1 MLYAALTHM
10 CSDSA
15 SQKNLSQSLG
25 DPTFDLDWPGTLVY
39 SSELAL
45 RGHTLN
51 RFALS
56 LRSPACRQAFL
67 ADEKYYM
74 QSCGLSPLEQTMVAD
89 RDWTGL
95 LQAGGHLQ
103 AILKIAA
110 TVGQHLWHI
119 GAHHAGTDAETMR
132 AACPRR
138 VSRLP
143 PGVG

>member
-1 MLYAALTHM
+1 M
-10 CSDSA
+10 CSNTA
-15 SQKNLSQSLG
+15 SPKGLLQSL
-25 DPTFDLDWPGTLVY
+25 DTPTFDLEWPGTLVY

-45 RGHTLN
+45 RGHKLN

-56 LRSPACRQAFL
+56 LRSPACRQVFL
-67 ADEKYYM
+67 ADEKRYM
-74 QSCGLSPLEQTMVAD
+74 QNYGLSPQEQTMVTD
-89 RDWTGL
+89 RDWTAL

-119 GAHHAGTDAETMR
+119 GAHNAGTDAETMR
-132 AACPRR
+132 TACPRR

-143 PGVG
+143 PGAR

>member
-1 MLYAALTHM
+1 M
-10 CSDSA
+10 CSNTA
-15 SQKNLSQSLG
+15 SQKNPSQGLG
-25 DPTFDLDWPGTLVY
+25 NPGFDLDWPGTLVY
-39 SSELAL
+39 TSELAL

-56 LRSPACRQAFL
+56 LRSPACRKIFL
-67 ADEKYYM
+67 AEEKSYM
-74 QSCGLSPLEQTMVAD
+74 QSCGLSSQEQAMVAD

-119 GAHHAGTDAETMR
+119 GAHNAGTDADTLR

-143 PGVG
+143 PGTR

>member
-1 MLYAALTHM
+1 M
-10 CSDSA
+10 CSNIA
-15 SQKNLSQSLG
+15 SPKDLPRSLA

-45 RGHTLN
+45 RGHKLN

-67 ADEKYYM
+67 ADEKRYM
-74 QSCGLSPLEQTMVAD
+74 ENCGLSPQEQTMVVD

-95 LQAGGHLQ
+95 LRAGGHLQ
-103 AILKIAA
+103 AILKVAA

-119 GAHHAGTDAETMR
+119 GAHNASTDAETLR
-132 AACPRR
+132 GACPRR
-138 VSRLP
+138 VSQLP
-143 PGVG
+143 PGAR

>member
-1 MLYAALTHM
+1 M
-10 CSDSA
+10 CSNTA
-15 SQKNLSQSLG
+15 SQKDPRTLG
-25 DPTFDLDWPGTLVY
+25 NPAFDLDWPGTLVY

-45 RGHTLN
+45 QGHRLN

-56 LRSPACRQAFL
+56 LRSPACRQTFL
-67 ADEKYYM
+67 ADEKSYM
-74 QSCGLSPLEQTMVAD
+74 QSYGLSPQEQALVVD
-89 RDWTGL
+89 HDWTGL
-95 LQAGGHLQ
+95 LRAGGHLQ

-119 GAHHAGTDAETMR
+119 GAHNAGTDADTMR

-143 PGVG
+143 PGAR

>member
-1 MLYAALTHM
+1 M
-10 CSDSA
+10 CSNTA
-15 SQKNLSQSLG
+15 SQKQQPLSK
-25 DPTFDLDWPGTLVY
+25 PAFDLDWPGTLVY

-45 RGHTLN
+45 RGHQLN

-56 LRSPACRQAFL
+56 LRSPTSRLAFL
-67 ADEKYYM
+67 EDENGYM
-74 QSCGLSPLEQTMVAD
+74 QSCSLSSQEQAMVAN

-95 LQAGGHLQ
+95 LRSGGHLQ

-119 GAHHAGTDAETMR
+119 GAHNAGTDAETMR

-143 PGVG
+143 PGAR

>member
-1 MLYAALTHM
+1 M
-10 CSDSA
+10 CSNTA
-15 SQKNLSQSLG
+15 SRKGLLQSLG
-25 DPTFDLDWPGTLVY
+25 NPTFDLDWPGTLVY

-45 RGHTLN
+45 RGHKLN

-56 LRSPACRQAFL
+56 LRSPTCRQAFL
-67 ADEKYYM
+67 ADEKGYM
-74 QSCGLSPLEQTMVAD
+74 QSYGLSSQEQAMVVD

-95 LQAGGHLQ
+95 LRAGGHLQ

-110 TVGQHLWHI
+110 TVGQHLWDI
-119 GAHHAGTDAETMR
+119 GAHNAGTDAETMR

-143 PGVG
+143 PGAR

>member
-1 MLYAALTHM
+1 M
-10 CSDSA
+10 CSNTA
-15 SQKNLSQSLG
+15 SPKDLPQNLG
-25 DPTFDLDWPGTLVY
+25 NPTFDLDWPGTLVY

-45 RGHTLN
+45 RGHKLN

-56 LRSPACRQAFL
+56 LRSPACRQVFL
-67 ADEKYYM
+67 TDEKCYM
-74 QSCGLSPLEQTMVAD
+74 QSCGLSSQEQAMVVE

-95 LQAGGHLQ
+95 LRAGGHLQ

-119 GAHHAGTDAETMR
+119 GAHNAGTDAETMR

-143 PGVG
+143 PGAR

>member
-1 MLYAALTHM
+1 M
-10 CSDSA
+10 CSNTA
-15 SQKNLSQSLG
+15 SSKDVPQSLG

-45 RGHTLN
+45 QGHKLN

-67 ADEKYYM
+67 AGEERYM
-74 QSCGLSPLEQTMVAD
+74 ENCGLSQQEQAMVVD

-103 AILKIAA
+103 AILKVAA

-119 GAHHAGTDAETMR
+119 GAHNAGTDAEAMR

-143 PGVG
+143 PGAR

>member
-1 MLYAALTHM
+1 M
-10 CSDSA
+10 CSNTA
-15 SQKNLSQSLG
+15 SKKDPPRPLRN
-25 DPTFDLDWPGTLVY
+25 PTFDLDWPGTLVY

-45 RGHTLN
+45 RGQRLN

-67 ADEKYYM
+67 ADEKSYM
-74 QSCGLSPLEQTMVAD
+74 QSCGLSPPEPALVVD

-95 LQAGGHLQ
+95 LRAGGHLQ

-119 GAHHAGTDAETMR
+119 GAHNAGTDADTMR

-143 PGVG
+143 PGAR

>member
-1 MLYAALTHM
+1 M
-10 CSDSA
+10 CSNTA
-15 SQKNLSQSLG
+15 SRKNLPRNLG
-25 DPTFDLDWPGTLVY
+25 NPTFDLDWPGTLVY
-39 SSELAL
+39 SSALAL
-45 RGHTLN
+45 RGHKLN

-67 ADEKYYM
+67 ADEKCYM
-74 QSCGLSPLEQTMVAD
+74 QSCGLSPQEQAMVVN
-89 RDWTGL
+89 RDWTVL

-119 GAHHAGTDAETMR
+119 GAHNAGTDAETMR

-143 PGVG
+143 MGAR

>member
-1 MLYAALTHM
+1 MRSNT
-10 CSDSA
+10 A
-15 SQKNLSQSLG
+15 SRKDLPRNLAT
-25 DPTFDLDWPGTLVY
+25 PAFDLEWPGTLVY

-45 RGHTLN
+45 RGHKLN

-67 ADEKYYM
+67 ADEKSYV
-74 QSCGLSPLEQTMVAD
+74 QDCGLSSKEQAMVLD

-95 LQAGGHLQ
+95 LRAGGHLQ

-110 TVGQHLWHI
+110 TVGQNLWHI
-119 GAHHAGTDAETMR
+119 GAHNAGTDAETLR

-143 PGVG
+143 PGAR

>member
-1 MLYAALTHM
+1 M
-10 CSDSA
+10 CSNTA
-15 SQKNLSQSLG
+15 SQKDPLRTLG
-25 DPTFDLDWPGTLVY
+25 NPTFDLDWPGTLVY

-45 RGHTLN
+45 QGHRLN

-56 LRSPACRQAFL
+56 LRSPACRQTFL
-67 ADEKYYM
+67 ADEKSYM
-74 QSCGLSPLEQTMVAD
+74 QSYGLSPQEQALVVD
-89 RDWTGL
+89 HDWTGL
-95 LQAGGHLQ
+95 LRAGGHLQ

-119 GAHHAGTDAETMR
+119 GAHNAGTDADTMR

-143 PGVG
+143 PGAR

>member
-1 MLYAALTHM
+1 M
-10 CSDSA
+10 CSNPA
-15 SQKNLSQSLG
+15 SRKNLPQSL
-25 DPTFDLDWPGTLVY
+25 DNPTFDLDWPGTLVY
-39 SSELAL
+39 NSELAL

-67 ADEKYYM
+67 ANEQHYM
-74 QSCGLSPLEQTMVAD
+74 QSCGLSPQEEIMVLV

-119 GAHHAGTDAETMR
+119 GAHNAGTDADTLR

-143 PGVG
+143 PGAG

>member
-1 MLYAALTHM
+1 M
-10 CSDSA
+10 CSTTA
-15 SQKNLSQSLG
+15 SQNQLPRSLG
-25 DPTFDLDWPGTLVY
+25 NPTFDLDWPGTLVY

-45 RGHTLN
+45 RGHKLN

-67 ADEKYYM
+67 ADEGSYM
-74 QSCGLSPLEQTMVAD
+74 QNCGVTPQVQAMVVD

-95 LQAGGHLQ
+95 LRAGGHLQ

-119 GAHHAGTDAETMR
+119 GAHNAGTNAETMR

-138 VSRLP
+138 VSGLP
-143 PGVG
+143 PGAR

>member
-1 MLYAALTHM
+1 M
-10 CSDSA
+10 CSNTA
-15 SQKNLSQSLG
+15 SQKDMLQGLAT
-25 DPTFDLDWPGTLVY
+25 PTFDLDWPGTLVY

-45 RGHTLN
+45 RGDKLN

-56 LRSPACRQAFL
+56 LRSPACRQTFL
-67 ADEKYYM
+67 ADEKCYM
-74 QSCGLSPLEQTMVAD
+74 QNFGLSPQEQTMVTD
-89 RDWTGL
+89 CDWTGL

-119 GAHHAGTDAETMR
+119 GAHNAGTDAETMR

-143 PGVG
+143 PGAR

>member
-1 MLYAALTHM
+1 M
-10 CSDSA
+10 CSSTA
-15 SQKNLSQSLG
+15 SQESPPQSLA
-25 DPTFDLDWPGTLVY
+25 DPSFDLEWPGTLIY
-39 SSELAL
+39 SSALAL
-45 RGHTLN
+45 LGHQLN

-56 LRSPACRQAFL
+56 LRSFACRQVFL
-67 ADEKYYM
+67 AEETRYM
-74 QSCGLSPLEQTMVAD
+74 QSYGLSLQEQAMVVD

-95 LQAGGHLQ
+95 LRAGGHLQ

-119 GAHHAGTDAETMR
+119 GAHHAGTDADTLR

-143 PGVG
+143 PGA

>member
-1 MLYAALTHM
+1 M
-10 CSDSA
+10 CSNTA
-15 SQKNLSQSLG
+15 SQKDLLQSLAT
-25 DPTFDLDWPGTLVY
+25 PTFDLDWPGTLVY

-45 RGHTLN
+45 RGHKLN

-56 LRSPACRQAFL
+56 LRSPACRQTFL
-67 ADEKYYM
+67 ADEKHYM
-74 QSCGLSPLEQTMVAD
+74 QNFDLSPQEQTMVTD

-95 LQAGGHLQ
+95 LRAGGHLQ

-119 GAHHAGTDAETMR
+119 GAHNAGTDAETMQ

-143 PGVG
+143 PGAH

>member
-1 MLYAALTHM
+1 M
-10 CSDSA
+10 CSNIA
-15 SQKNLSQSLG
+15 SQKNLSRDLG
-25 DPTFDLDWPGTLVY
+25 NPSFDLDWPGTLIY

-45 RGHTLN
+45 RGHNLN

-56 LRSPACRQAFL
+56 LRSPDCREAFL
-67 ADEKYYM
+67 ADERRYM
-74 QSCGLSPLEQTMVAD
+74 QSCGLSAHEQAIVVD

-95 LQAGGHLQ
+95 LRAGGHLQ

-119 GAHHAGTDAETMR
+119 GAHNAGTDAETMR

-143 PGVG
+143 PGAR

>member
-1 MLYAALTHM
+1 M
-10 CSDSA
+10 CSNTA
-15 SQKNLSQSLG
+15 SQKDLPRSLG
-25 DPTFDLDWPGTLVY
+25 SPAFDLDWPGTLVY
-39 SSELAL
+39 SAELAL
-45 RGHTLN
+45 QGHTLN
-51 RFALS
+51 RFALR

-67 ADEKYYM
+67 ADEMSYM
-74 QSCGLSPLEQTMVAD
+74 QSCGLSPQEQALVAA

-95 LQAGGHLQ
+95 LRTGGHLQ

-119 GAHHAGTDAETMR
+119 GAHNAGTDAETMR

-143 PGVG
+143 PGAI

>member
-1 MLYAALTHM
+1 M
-10 CSDSA
+10 CSNTA
-15 SQKNLSQSLG
+15 SQKPPPQSLSH
-25 DPTFDLDWPGTLVY
+25 PTFDLDWPGTLVY

-45 RGHTLN
+45 RGHKLN
-51 RFALS
+51 LFALS

-67 ADEKYYM
+67 ADEKHYM
-74 QSCGLSPLEQTMVAD
+74 QGCGLSAQEQIMVVD

-119 GAHHAGTDAETMR
+119 GAHNAGTDADTMR

-143 PGVG
+143 PGAT

>member
-1 MLYAALTHM
+1 M
-10 CSDSA
+10 CSNTA
-15 SQKNLSQSLG
+15 SQKDLLRSLAT
-25 DPTFDLDWPGTLVY
+25 PTFDLDWPGTLVY
-39 SSELAL
+39 SSQLAL
-45 RGHTLN
+45 RGQKLN

-67 ADEKYYM
+67 ADEKCYM
-74 QSCGLSPLEQTMVAD
+74 QNFDLSPLEQTMVTD

-95 LQAGGHLQ
+95 LRAGGHLQ
-103 AILKIAA
+103 AILKITA

-119 GAHHAGTDAETMR
+119 GAHNAGTDADTMR

-143 PGVG
+143 PGAL

>member
-1 MLYAALTHM
+1 M
-10 CSDSA
+10 CGNTA
-15 SQKNLSQSLG
+15 SKKHVTQKLDN
-25 DPTFDLDWPGTLVY
+25 PTFDLDWPGTLVY

-45 RGHTLN
+45 RGHKLN

-67 ADEKYYM
+67 ADERRYM
-74 QSCGLSPLEQTMVAD
+74 QNCGLSPQEQAMVVD

-95 LQAGGHLQ
+95 LRAGGHLQ

-119 GAHHAGTDAETMR
+119 GAHNAGTDAETMR
-132 AACPRR
+132 DACPRR

-143 PGVG
+143 PGVR

>member
-1 MLYAALTHM
+1 M
-10 CSDSA
+10 CSNTA
-15 SQKNLSQSLG
+15 SRKDLPRNLAT
-25 DPTFDLDWPGTLVY
+25 PAFDLEWPGTLVY
-39 SSELAL
+39 SSQLAL
-45 RGHTLN
+45 RGHKLN

-67 ADEKYYM
+67 ADEKSYAQGY
-74 QSCGLSPLEQTMVAD
+74 GLSSQEQAMVLD

-95 LQAGGHLQ
+95 LRAGGHLQ

-110 TVGQHLWHI
+110 TVGQNLWHI
-119 GAHHAGTDAETMR
+119 GAHNAGTDAETLR

-143 PGVG
+143 PGAR

>member
-1 MLYAALTHM
+1 M
-10 CSDSA
+10 CSSTA
-15 SQKNLSQSLG
+15 SRKDLLQSLG
-25 DPTFDLDWPGTLVY
+25 NPTFDLDWPGTLVY

-45 RGHTLN
+45 RGHKLN

-67 ADEKYYM
+67 ADEKGYM
-74 QSCGLSPLEQTMVAD
+74 QSYGLSSQEQSMVVD

-110 TVGQHLWHI
+110 TAGQHLWDI
-119 GAHHAGTDAETMR
+119 GAHHAGTDADTMR

-143 PGVG
+143 PGAR

>member
-1 MLYAALTHM
+1 M
-10 CSDSA
+10 CSNTA
-15 SQKNLSQSLG
+15 SQKDPRTLG
-25 DPTFDLDWPGTLVY
+25 NPTFDLDWPGTLVY

-45 RGHTLN
+45 QGHRLN

-56 LRSPACRQAFL
+56 LRSPACRQTFL
-67 ADEKYYM
+67 ADEKSYM
-74 QSCGLSPLEQTMVAD
+74 QSYGLSPQEQALVVD
-89 RDWTGL
+89 HDWTGL
-95 LQAGGHLQ
+95 LRAGGHLQ

-119 GAHHAGTDAETMR
+119 GAHNAGTDADTMR

-143 PGVG
+143 PGAR

>member
-1 MLYAALTHM
+1 M
-10 CSDSA
+10 CGNTET
-15 SQKNLSQSLG
+15 QKKLPQSL
-25 DPTFDLDWPGTLVY
+25 DNPTFDLDWPGTLIY
-39 SSELAL
+39 SSQLAL
-45 RGHTLN
+45 SGHDLH

-56 LRSPACRQAFL
+56 LRSPSCREAFL
-67 ADEKYYM
+67 ADEWCYM
-74 QSCGLSPLEQTMVAD
+74 QGYGLSAQEKAMVVY

-119 GAHHAGTDAETMR
+119 GAHNAGTDAEIMR

-143 PGVG
+143 PGAS